1 MLRINI
7 NGITRVS
14 TDKNGNIL
22 GARKGSKYAMNVNI
36 AKMILKKNA
45 ILLNQDKFFTC
56 YCYFFTLWIVIYCS
70 FPTLNK
76 NSFSSF
82 VRLS

>member
-36 AKMILKKNA
+36 AKTILKKNA
-45 ILLNQDKFFTC
+45 IWNCQKTKIF
-56 YCYFFTLWIVIYCS
+56 S
-70 FPTLNK
+70 FMQTIPHLQVH
-76 NSFSSF
+76 S
-82 VRLS
+82 